1 MPTVTEGK
9 LTFTFPDG
17 WNVSKYDDWLHYRNQ
32 FIKVCD
38 GMKAIDV
45 LALEPKGCCWLLEIK
60 DYREHIR
67 TKAIGLAEELAEKA
81 RDTLAGL
88 VAAQFCA
95 NDDSEKNLA
104 RQALRSTRLRLVLHL
119 EQPKSHSKLFP
130 RVIDPAIVLQ
140 RLKQLVKA
148 IDAHPL
154 VVETATMRN
163 LPWSVR

>member
-9 LTFTFPDG
+9 LRFTFPDG

-32 FIKVCD
+32 LIKVCD

-60 DYREHIR
+60 DYREHVR